1 MACTGSPSRLVLS
14 LGRDVA
20 ICSLGNS
27 VCMFGSDIPAA
38 SEWMLMPV
46 PALHFLQLQALIEQG
61 FASGCDVMC

>member
-1 MACTGSPSRLVLS
+1 
-14 LGRDVA
+14 
-20 ICSLGNS
+20 
-27 VCMFGSDIPAA
+27 MFGSDIPAA